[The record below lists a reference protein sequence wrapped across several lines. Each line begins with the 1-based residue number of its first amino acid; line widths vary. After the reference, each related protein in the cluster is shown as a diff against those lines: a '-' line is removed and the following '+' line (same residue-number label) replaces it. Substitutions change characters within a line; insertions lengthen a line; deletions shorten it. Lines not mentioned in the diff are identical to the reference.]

1 VAENA
6 DKVTRDYYKILLVS
20 QSGKGKTFSAR
31 NLDRKTTGFINV
43 ENKPLPFKGSFE
55 NHIRCNSYTEAY
67 SALIEYAKN
76 PNIKQI
82 FFDSFSAYVDLLLLE
97 CRKTKKGFDVWN
109 LYAEEI
115 GKLLNLIKRI
125 PKEVYVTAHYEVL
138 SPEGTQERR
147 VKVKGKEWEGVIEKE
162 FTIVLYADRKINEKK
177 EVEAWFDTVLEG
189 SSAKCPPDLLN
200 SHRTDNDC
208 DMIQKAILEYVK

>member
-1 VAENA
+1 MN
-6 DKVTRDYYKILLVS
+6 RDFYKILLVS
-20 QSGKGKTFSAR
+20 QSGKGKTYSSR
-31 NLDRKTTGFINV
+31 NMDRNTTGFINV
-43 ENKPLPFKGSFE
+43 ENKPLPYKGGYKY
-55 NHIRCNSYTEAY
+55 HTRCTTYTEAY
-67 SALIEYAKN
+67 NALIEYAKN
-76 PNIKQI
+76 PEINQI

-147 VKVKGKEWEGVIEKE
+147 VKVKGKEWEGLIEKE
-162 FTIVLYADRKINEKK
+162 FTVVLYADKKINDKK

-189 SSAKCPPDLLN
+189 SSAKCPPDLL
-200 SHRTDNDC
+200 SGYRVENDC
-208 DMIQKAILEYVK
+208 DLIQKAITEYTK

>member
-1 VAENA
+1 MS
-6 DKVTRDYYKILLVS
+6 RDFYKILLVS

-31 NLDRKTTGFINV
+31 NLNRATTGFINV
-43 ENKPLPFKGSFE
+43 ENKPLPFKGGFE
-55 NHIRCNSYTEAY
+55 NHIRCTTYAEAY
-67 SALIEYAKN
+67 NALIEYAKN
-76 PNIKQI
+76 PKIDQI

-162 FTIVLYADRKINEKK
+162 FTIVLYADRKLNEKK
-177 EVEAWFDTVLEG
+177 EVEAWFDTNLEG
-189 SSAKCPPDLLN
+189 SSAKCPPEMFT
-200 SHRTDNDC
+200 SSKIDNDC
-208 DMIQKAILEYVK
+208 DLIQKAIVEFTK